1 MPHDVDLI
9 ILLAVGFGLALIFG
23 YLAVRLRLPP
33 LIGYLIAGIIISPNT
48 PGIVADIHLANQLA
62 ELGVMFLMFGVGMHF
77 SLNDL
82 LQVRRIALPGAILQI
97 AVATLLGIG
106 VSMIWGWSFGSAL
119 VFGLSLSCASTVV
132 LLKALGDRGLL
143 NSVNGKIAVGWLL
156 VEDLVMV
163 LVLVLLPATA
173 ALLGGEALAG
183 GADDN
188 IWLTLG
194 ITLLKVV
201 GFIAFMLIIGKRLV
215 PMIMQFVARLG
226 SRELFTLTVVAAA
239 VSIAFGAYKIF
250 GVSMALGA
258 FFAGMV
264 VKESDFSHRAEEETL
279 PLREIFAI
287 LFFVAVGMLFD
298 PRILVEQPVHVLAV
312 VAIIMVGKTI
322 AAMALV
328 LFFRYPINTALTV
341 GASLAQIGEFSFI
354 LATLGVSL
362 KLLSLEGQNL
372 ILAGALISITL
383 NSFVFSA
390 IEPVQ
395 RWIRERSHLAR
406 LLERSGDP
414 LAMLPDEVSQD
425 YLRDQVVIV
434 GHGEVGRRITKQLMA
449 EDIKVVI
456 AEENREI
463 VENLREKGIAA
474 VSGMATD
481 PGVLIQAHI
490 QHARLLVLSPMDI
503 LDIHKIVDIAKTLNP
518 EIQVLVCAESKEEA
532 EVIRRDQIGEV
543 YFAKEEMAKNMSNH
557 ILNQIQIAHHQ
568 APTKEQT
575 LDTKKRTVQCV
586 FSYST

>member
-1 MPHDVDLI
+1 MPHDVELI
-9 ILLAVGFGLALIFG
+9 ILLAVGFGLALLFG
-23 YLAVRLRLPP
+23 YIAARLRLPP
-33 LIGYLIAGIIISPNT
+33 LIGYLVAGILISPNT
-48 PGIVADIHLANQLA
+48 PGVVGDIHLANQLA

-82 LQVRRIALPGAILQI
+82 MQVKRIALPGAILQI
-97 AVATLLGIG
+97 TVATLLGIG
-106 VSMIWGWSFGSAL
+106 VSMMWGWSFGSAL

-143 NSVNGKIAVGWLL
+143 DSVNGKIAVGWLL

-173 ALLGGEALAG
+173 VLLGGQALAG
-183 GADDN
+183 SAADEN

-194 ITLLKVV
+194 ITLLKVT
-201 GFIAFMLIIGKRLV
+201 GFIAFMLIVGKRLV
-215 PMIMQFVARLG
+215 PWIMQVVARLG

-239 VSIAFGAYKIF
+239 VSIAFGAYKVF

-279 PLREIFAI
+279 PLREIFSI
-287 LFFVAVGMLFD
+287 LFFVSVGMLFD
-298 PRILVEQPVHVLAV
+298 PRILLEEPLHVLAV
-312 VAIIMVGKTI
+312 VGIIMIGKTI

-362 KLLSLEGQNL
+362 QLLSLEGQNL

-383 NSFVFSA
+383 NTFLFSA

-425 YLRDQVVIV
+425 YLRDQVVII
-434 GHGEVGRRITKQLMA
+434 GHGEVGRRITKNLMA
-449 EDIKVVI
+449 ENIKVVI

-463 VENLREKGIAA
+463 VENLRGKGIAA
-474 VSGMATD
+474 VSGVATE

-490 QHARLLVLSPMDI
+490 QHARLLVISPMDI
-503 LDIHKIVDIAKTLNP
+503 IDIHKIVDIATTLNP
-518 EIQVLVCAESKEEA
+518 QIQVLICAESKEEA
-532 EVIRRDQIGEV
+532 EVIRRDNIGEV

-557 ILNQIQIAHHQ
+557 ILNQIEIAHHQ
-568 APTKEQT
+568 PP
-575 LDTKKRTVQCV
+575 
-586 FSYST
+586 SH

>member
-1 MPHDVDLI
+1 MPHDVELI
-9 ILLAVGFGLALIFG
+9 ILLAVGFGLALVFG
-23 YLAVRLRLPP
+23 YIAARLRLPP
-33 LIGYLIAGIIISPNT
+33 LIGYLVAGILISPNT
-48 PGIVADIHLANQLA
+48 PGVVGDVHLANQLA

-82 LQVRRIALPGAILQI
+82 MQVRRIALPGAVLQI
-97 AVATLLGIG
+97 AVATLLGVG
-106 VSMIWGWSFGSAL
+106 VSMLWGWNFGSAL
-119 VFGLSLSCASTVV
+119 IFGLSLSCASTVV

-143 NSVNGKIAVGWLL
+143 ESINGKIAVGWLL

-163 LVLVLLPATA
+163 LALVLLPATA
-173 ALLGGEALAG
+173 VLLGGQALEG
-183 GADDN
+183 SSSDQN
-188 IWLTLG
+188 VWITLG
-194 ITLLKVV
+194 ITLLKVA

-215 PMIMQFVARLG
+215 PMIMQVVARLG

-239 VSIAFGAYKIF
+239 VSIAFGAYKVF

-279 PLREIFAI
+279 PLREIFSI
-287 LFFVAVGMLFD
+287 LFFVSVGMLFD
-298 PRILVEQPVHVLAV
+298 PRILMDQPFHVLAV
-312 VAIIMVGKTI
+312 LGIIMIGKTI

-354 LATLGVSL
+354 LAALGVSL
-362 KLLSLEGQNL
+362 NLLSLDGQNL

-383 NSFVFSA
+383 NSFIFSA
-390 IEPVQ
+390 VEPVQ
-395 RWIRERSHLAR
+395 KWIRERSSLAR

-434 GHGEVGRRITKQLMA
+434 GHGEVGRRITLSLMKQN
-449 EDIKVVI
+449 IKVVI

-463 VENLREKGIAA
+463 VENLRKKGIAA
-474 VSGMATD
+474 VSGVATE

-490 QHARLLVLSPMDI
+490 QHARLLVISPMDI
-503 LDIHKIVDIAKTLNP
+503 IDIHKIVDIAKTLNP
-518 EIQVLVCAESKEEA
+518 AIQILLCAESKEEA
-532 EVIRRDQIGEV
+532 EVIRRDNIGEV
-543 YFAKEEMAKNMSNH
+543 YYAKEEMARNMSNH
-557 ILNQIQIAHHQ
+557 ILNQIEIAHNHP
-568 APTKEQT
+568 PTH
-575 LDTKKRTVQCV
+575 
-586 FSYST
+586 YSG

>member
-1 MPHDVDLI
+1 VPHDVDLI
-9 ILLAVGFGLALIFG
+9 ILLAVGFGVALIFG
-23 YLAVRLRLPP
+23 YIAARLRLPP

-48 PGIVADIHLANQLA
+48 PGIEADIHLANQLA

-77 SLNDL
+77 SLKDL
-82 LQVRRIALPGAILQI
+82 LLVRRIALPGAILQI

-106 VSMIWGWSFGSAL
+106 VSMLWGWSFGSAL

-143 NSVNGKIAVGWLL
+143 DSVNGKIAVGWLL

-173 ALLGGEALAG
+173 VLLGGKAPA
-183 GADDN
+183 GADGN

-194 ITLLKVV
+194 ITLLKVI
-201 GFIAFMLIIGKRLV
+201 GFIAFMLIVGKRVV
-215 PMIMQFVARLG
+215 PIIMQFVARLG

-239 VSIAFGAYKIF
+239 VSIAYGSYAIF

-279 PLREIFAI
+279 PLREIFSI
-287 LFFVAVGMLFD
+287 LFFVSVGMLFD
-298 PRILVEQPVHVLAV
+298 PHILVESPLHILAV
-312 VAIIMVGKTI
+312 IAIIMVGKTL

-362 KLLSLEGQNL
+362 GLLSLEAQNL
-372 ILAGALISITL
+372 ILAGALFSITL
-383 NSFVFSA
+383 NSFIFSA

-414 LAMLPDEVSQD
+414 LAMLPDEVDQA

-434 GHGEVGRRITKQLMA
+434 GYGGVGRRITENLIN
-449 EDIKVVI
+449 ENIKVVI

-463 VENLREKGIAA
+463 VEKLRNANIAA
-474 VSGMATD
+474 VSGVATE
-481 PGVLIQAHI
+481 PSVLIQAHI
-490 QHARLLVLSPMDI
+490 MHARLLVISPMDI
-503 LDIHKIVDIAKTLNP
+503 LDIHRIVAIAKQLNP
-518 EIQVLVCAESKEEA
+518 QIQVLICAESKEEA
-532 EVIRRDQIGEV
+532 AVIRDENIGEV
-543 YFAKEEMAKNMSNH
+543 FYAKEEMAKNMSHH
-557 ILNQIQIAHHQ
+557 ILNQIELAHQ
-568 APTKEQT
+568 S
-575 LDTKKRTVQCV
+575 TVH
-586 FSYST
+586 

>member
-9 ILLAVGFGLALIFG
+9 ILLAVGFGVALIFG
-23 YLAVRLRLPP
+23 YIAARLRLPP

-48 PGIVADIHLANQLA
+48 PGIEADIHLANQLA

-77 SLNDL
+77 SLKDL
-82 LQVRRIALPGAILQI
+82 LLVRRIALPGAILQI

-106 VSMIWGWSFGSAL
+106 VSMLWGWSFGSAL

-143 NSVNGKIAVGWLL
+143 DSVNSKIAVGWLL

-173 ALLGGEALAG
+173 VLLGGKAPA
-183 GADDN
+183 GADGN

-194 ITLLKVV
+194 ITLLKVI
-201 GFIAFMLIIGKRLV
+201 GFIAFMLIVGKRVV
-215 PMIMQFVARLG
+215 PIIMQFVARLG

-239 VSIAFGAYKIF
+239 VSIAYGSYAIF

-279 PLREIFAI
+279 PLREIFSI
-287 LFFVAVGMLFD
+287 LFFVSVGMLFD
-298 PRILVEQPVHVLAV
+298 PHILVESPLHILAV
-312 VAIIMVGKTI
+312 IAIIMVGKTL

-362 KLLSLEGQNL
+362 GLLSLEAQNL
-372 ILAGALISITL
+372 ILAGALFSITL
-383 NSFVFSA
+383 NSFIFSA

-414 LAMLPDEVSQD
+414 LAMLPDEVDQA

-434 GHGEVGRRITKQLMA
+434 GYGGVGRRITENLIN
-449 EDIKVVI
+449 ENIKVVI

-463 VENLREKGIAA
+463 VEKLRNANIAA
-474 VSGMATD
+474 VSGVATE
-481 PGVLIQAHI
+481 PSVLIQAHI
-490 QHARLLVLSPMDI
+490 MHARLLVISPMDI
-503 LDIHKIVDIAKTLNP
+503 LDIHRIVAIAKQLNP
-518 EIQVLVCAESKEEA
+518 QIQVLICAESKEEA
-532 EVIRRDQIGEV
+532 AVIRDENIGEV
-543 YFAKEEMAKNMSNH
+543 FYAKEEMAKNMSHH
-557 ILNQIQIAHHQ
+557 ILNQIELAHQ
-568 APTKEQT
+568 S
-575 LDTKKRTVQCV
+575 TVH
-586 FSYST
+586 

>member
-1 MPHDVDLI
+1 MPHDVELI
-9 ILLAVGFGLALIFG
+9 ILLAVGFSLALVFG
-23 YLAVRLRLPP
+23 YIAARLRLPP
-33 LIGYLIAGIIISPNT
+33 LMGYLIAGVIISPNT

-82 LQVRRIALPGAILQI
+82 MQVRRIALPGAVLQI
-97 AVATLLGIG
+97 AVATLLGVG
-106 VSMIWGWSFGSAL
+106 VSMMWGWSFGSAL
-119 VFGLSLSCASTVV
+119 IFGLSLSCASTVV

-143 NSVNGKIAVGWLL
+143 DSVNGKIAVGWLL

-163 LVLVLLPATA
+163 LALVLLPATA
-173 ALLGGEALAG
+173 VLLGGQAIDNASDE
-183 GADDN
+183 N

-194 ITLLKVV
+194 LTLLKVS
-201 GFIAFMLIIGKRLV
+201 GFIAFMLIVGKRLV
-215 PMIMQFVARLG
+215 PFIMQIVARLG

-279 PLREIFAI
+279 PLREIFSI

-298 PRILVEQPVHVLAV
+298 PRILIEEPLHVLAV
-312 VAIIMVGKTI
+312 VGIIMVGKTI

-328 LFFRYPINTALTV
+328 LFFRYPLNTALTV

-362 KLLSLEGQNL
+362 QLLSLDGQNL

-395 RWIRERSHLAR
+395 NWIRERSYLAR
-406 LLERSGDP
+406 LLERSNDP

-434 GHGEVGRRITKQLMA
+434 GHGEVGRRITKNLMA
-449 EDIKVVI
+449 ENIRVVI

-463 VENLREKGIAA
+463 VEDLREKGIAA
-474 VSGMATD
+474 VSGVATEA
-481 PGVLIQAHI
+481 GVLIQAHI

-518 EIQVLVCAESKEEA
+518 EIQVLVCAESKAEA
-532 EVIRRDQIGEV
+532 EVIRKDNIGEV
-543 YFAKEEMAKNMSNH
+543 YFAKEEMAKNMSNY
-557 ILNQIQIAHHQ
+557 ILNQIEIAHHQ
-568 APTKEQT
+568 PPTH
-575 LDTKKRTVQCV
+575 
-586 FSYST
+586 

>member
-1 MPHDVDLI
+1 MPHDVELI
-9 ILLAVGFGLALIFG
+9 ILLAVGFSLALVFG
-23 YLAVRLRLPP
+23 YIAARLRLPP
-33 LIGYLIAGIIISPNT
+33 LMGYLIAGVIISPNT

-82 LQVRRIALPGAILQI
+82 MQVRRIALPGAVLQI
-97 AVATLLGIG
+97 AVATLLGVG
-106 VSMIWGWSFGSAL
+106 VSMMWGWSFGSAL
-119 VFGLSLSCASTVV
+119 IFGLSLSCASTVV

-143 NSVNGKIAVGWLL
+143 DSVNGKIAVGWLL

-163 LVLVLLPATA
+163 LALVLLPATA
-173 ALLGGEALAG
+173 VLLGGQVLESTNHE
-183 GADDN
+183 N

-194 ITLLKVV
+194 LTLLKVS
-201 GFIAFMLIIGKRLV
+201 GFIAFMLIVGKRLV
-215 PMIMQFVARLG
+215 PFIMQIVARLG

-279 PLREIFAI
+279 PLREIFSI

-298 PRILVEQPVHVLAV
+298 PRILIEEPLHVLAV
-312 VAIIMVGKTI
+312 VGIIMVGKTL

-328 LFFRYPINTALTV
+328 LFFRYPLNTALTV

-362 KLLSLEGQNL
+362 QLLSLDGQNL

-395 RWIRERSHLAR
+395 NWIRERSYLAR
-406 LLERSGDP
+406 LLERSSDP

-434 GHGEVGRRITKQLMA
+434 GHGEVGRRITQNLMA
-449 EDIKVVI
+449 ENIKVVI

-463 VENLREKGIAA
+463 VEDLREKGIAA
-474 VSGMATD
+474 VSGIATEA
-481 PGVLIQAHI
+481 GVLIQAHI

-518 EIQVLVCAESKEEA
+518 EIQVLVCAESKAEA
-532 EVIRRDQIGEV
+532 EVIRKDNIGEV
-543 YFAKEEMAKNMSNH
+543 YFAKEEMAKNMSNY
-557 ILNQIQIAHHQ
+557 ILNQIEIAHHQ
-568 APTKEQT
+568 PPTH
-575 LDTKKRTVQCV
+575 
-586 FSYST
+586 

>member
-9 ILLAVGFGLALIFG
+9 VLLAVGFGVALFFG
-23 YLAVRLRLPP
+23 YLAARLRLPP

-48 PGIVADIHLANQLA
+48 PGIEADIHLANQLA

-82 LQVRRIALPGAILQI
+82 LLVRRIAVPGAILQI
-97 AVATLLGIG
+97 AVATLLGVG
-106 VSMIWGWSFGSAL
+106 VSMLWGWSFGSAL

-143 NSVNGKIAVGWLL
+143 DSVNGKIAVGWLL

-173 ALLGGEALAG
+173 VLLGGKAPE
-183 GADDN
+183 GADGN

-194 ITLLKVV
+194 LTLLKVI
-201 GFIAFMLIIGKRLV
+201 GFIAFMLIVGKRVV
-215 PMIMQFVARLG
+215 PIIMQFVARLG

-239 VSIAFGAYKIF
+239 VSIAYGSYAIF

-279 PLREIFAI
+279 PLREIFSI
-287 LFFVAVGMLFD
+287 LFFVSVGMLFD
-298 PRILVEQPVHVLAV
+298 PHILVERPLHILAV
-312 VAIIMVGKTI
+312 IAIIMVGKTL

-328 LFFRYPINTALTV
+328 LFFRYPLNTALTV

-362 KLLSLEGQNL
+362 GLLSLEAQNL
-372 ILAGALISITL
+372 ILAGALFSITL
-383 NSFVFSA
+383 NSFIFSA

-414 LAMLPDEVSQD
+414 LAMLPDEVDQA

-434 GHGEVGRRITKQLMA
+434 GYGGVGRRITENLIN
-449 EDIKVVI
+449 ENIKVVI

-463 VENLREKGIAA
+463 VEKLRQSNIAA
-474 VSGMATD
+474 VSGVATE

-490 QHARLLVLSPMDI
+490 MHARLLVISPMDI
-503 LDIHKIVDIAKTLNP
+503 LDIHRIVAIAKQLNP
-518 EIQVLVCAESKEEA
+518 QIQVLICAESKEEA
-532 EVIRRDQIGEV
+532 AVIRDENIGEV
-543 YFAKEEMAKNMSNH
+543 FYAKEEMAKNMSHH
-557 ILNQIQIAHHQ
+557 ILNQIELAHQ
-568 APTKEQT
+568 
-575 LDTKKRTVQCV
+575 
-586 FSYST
+586 STIH

>member
-9 ILLAVGFGLALIFG
+9 ILLAVGFGVALFFG
-23 YLAVRLRLPP
+23 YIAARLRLPP

-48 PGIVADIHLANQLA
+48 PGVEADIHLANQLA

-82 LQVRRIALPGAILQI
+82 LLVRRIALPGAILQI

-106 VSMIWGWSFGSAL
+106 VSMLWGWSFGSAL

-143 NSVNGKIAVGWLL
+143 DSVNGKIAVGWLL

-173 ALLGGEALAG
+173 VLLGGKAPAG
-183 GADDN
+183 AEGN

-194 ITLLKVV
+194 ITLLKVI
-201 GFIAFMLIIGKRLV
+201 GFIAFMLIVGKRVV
-215 PMIMQFVARLG
+215 PIIMQFVARLG

-239 VSIAFGAYKIF
+239 VSIAYGSYAIF

-279 PLREIFAI
+279 PLREIFSI
-287 LFFVAVGMLFD
+287 LFFVSVGMLFD
-298 PRILVEQPVHVLAV
+298 PHILIERPLHILAV
-312 VAIIMVGKTI
+312 IAIIMVGKTL

-362 KLLSLEGQNL
+362 GLLTLEAQNL
-372 ILAGALISITL
+372 ILAGALFSITL
-383 NSFVFSA
+383 NSFIFSA

-414 LAMLPDEVSQD
+414 LAMLPDEVDQS

-434 GHGEVGRRITKQLMA
+434 GYGGVGRRITENLINQN
-449 EDIKVVI
+449 IKVVI

-463 VENLREKGIAA
+463 VEKLRQANIAA
-474 VSGMATD
+474 VSGVATE

-490 QHARLLVLSPMDI
+490 MHARLLVISPMDI
-503 LDIHKIVDIAKTLNP
+503 LDIHRIVDIAKQLNP
-518 EIQVLVCAESKEEA
+518 QIQVLICAESKEEA
-532 EVIRRDQIGEV
+532 AVIRDEHIGEV
-543 YFAKEEMAKNMSNH
+543 FY
-557 ILNQIQIAHHQ
+557 
-568 APTKEQT
+568 
-575 LDTKKRTVQCV
+575 
-586 FSYST
+586 

>member
-9 ILLAVGFGLALIFG
+9 ILLAVGFGVALFFG
-23 YLAVRLRLPP
+23 YIAARLRLPP

-48 PGIVADIHLANQLA
+48 PGIEADIHLANQLA

-106 VSMIWGWSFGSAL
+106 VSMLWGWSFGSAL

-143 NSVNGKIAVGWLL
+143 DSVNGKIAVGWLL

-173 ALLGGEALAG
+173 VLLGGKAPAG
-183 GADDN
+183 AEGN

-194 ITLLKVV
+194 ITLLKVI
-201 GFIAFMLIIGKRLV
+201 GFIAFMLIVGKRVV
-215 PMIMQFVARLG
+215 PIIMQFVARLG

-239 VSIAFGAYKIF
+239 VSIAYGSYAIF

-279 PLREIFAI
+279 PLREIFSI
-287 LFFVAVGMLFD
+287 LFFVSVGMLFD
-298 PRILVEQPVHVLAV
+298 PHILIERPLHILAV
-312 VAIIMVGKTI
+312 IAIIMVGKTL

-362 KLLSLEGQNL
+362 GLLTLEAQNL
-372 ILAGALISITL
+372 ILAGALFSITL

-390 IEPVQ
+390 VEPVQ

-414 LAMLPDEVSQD
+414 LAMLPDEVDQA

-434 GHGEVGRRITKQLMA
+434 GYGGVGRRITENLINQN
-449 EDIKVVI
+449 IKVVI

-463 VENLREKGIAA
+463 VEKLRQANIAA
-474 VSGMATD
+474 VSGVATE

-490 QHARLLVLSPMDI
+490 MHARLLVISPMDI
-503 LDIHKIVDIAKTLNP
+503 LDIHRIVDIAKQLNP
-518 EIQVLVCAESKEEA
+518 QIQVLICAESKEEA
-532 EVIRRDQIGEV
+532 AVIRDENIGEV
-543 YFAKEEMAKNMSNH
+543 FYAKEEMAKNMSHH
-557 ILNQIQIAHHQ
+557 ILNQIELAHQ
-568 APTKEQT
+568 
-575 LDTKKRTVQCV
+575 
-586 FSYST
+586 STHH

>member
-1 MPHDVDLI
+1 MPHDVELI
-9 ILLAVGFGLALIFG
+9 ILLAVGFSLALVFG
-23 YLAVRLRLPP
+23 YIAARLRLPP
-33 LIGYLIAGIIISPNT
+33 LMGYLIAGVIISPNT

-82 LQVRRIALPGAILQI
+82 MQVRRIALPGAVLQI
-97 AVATLLGIG
+97 AVATLLGVG
-106 VSMIWGWSFGSAL
+106 VSMMWGWSFGSAL
-119 VFGLSLSCASTVV
+119 IFGLSLSCASTVV

-143 NSVNGKIAVGWLL
+143 DSVNGKIAVGWLL

-163 LVLVLLPATA
+163 LALVLLPATA
-173 ALLGGEALAG
+173 VLLGGQAIDNASDE
-183 GADDN
+183 N

-194 ITLLKVV
+194 LTLLKVS
-201 GFIAFMLIIGKRLV
+201 GFIAFMLIVGKRLV
-215 PMIMQFVARLG
+215 PFIMQIVARLG

-279 PLREIFAI
+279 PLREIFSI

-298 PRILVEQPVHVLAV
+298 PRILIEEPLHVLAV
-312 VAIIMVGKTI
+312 VGIIMVGKTI

-328 LFFRYPINTALTV
+328 LFFRYPLNTALTV

-362 KLLSLEGQNL
+362 QLLSLEGQNL

-395 RWIRERSHLAR
+395 NWIRERSYLAR
-406 LLERSGDP
+406 LLERSNDP

-434 GHGEVGRRITKQLMA
+434 GHGEVGRHITQNLMA
-449 EDIKVVI
+449 ENIKVVI

-463 VENLREKGIAA
+463 VEDLREKGIAA
-474 VSGMATD
+474 VSGIATEA
-481 PGVLIQAHI
+481 GVLIQAHI

-518 EIQVLVCAESKEEA
+518 EIQVLVCAESKAEA
-532 EVIRRDQIGEV
+532 EVIRKDNIGEV
-543 YFAKEEMAKNMSNH
+543 YFAKEEMAKNMSNY
-557 ILNQIQIAHHQ
+557 ILNQIEIAHHQ
-568 APTKEQT
+568 PPTH
-575 LDTKKRTVQCV
+575 
-586 FSYST
+586 

>member
-9 ILLAVGFGLALIFG
+9 ILLAVGFGVALIFG
-23 YLAVRLRLPP
+23 YIAARLRLPP

-48 PGIVADIHLANQLA
+48 PGIEADIHLANQLA

-77 SLNDL
+77 SLKDL
-82 LQVRRIALPGAILQI
+82 LLVRRIALPGAILQI

-106 VSMIWGWSFGSAL
+106 VSMLWGWSFGSAL

-143 NSVNGKIAVGWLL
+143 DSVNGKIAVGWLL

-173 ALLGGEALAG
+173 VLLGGKAPA
-183 GADDN
+183 GADGN

-194 ITLLKVV
+194 ITLLKVI
-201 GFIAFMLIIGKRLV
+201 GFIAFMLIVGKRVV
-215 PMIMQFVARLG
+215 PIIMQFVARLG

-239 VSIAFGAYKIF
+239 VSIAYGSYAIF

-279 PLREIFAI
+279 PLREIFSI
-287 LFFVAVGMLFD
+287 LFFVSVGMLFD
-298 PRILVEQPVHVLAV
+298 PHILVESPLYILAV
-312 VAIIMVGKTI
+312 IAIIMVGKTL

-362 KLLSLEGQNL
+362 GLLSLEAQNL
-372 ILAGALISITL
+372 ILAGALFSITL
-383 NSFVFSA
+383 NSFIFSA

-414 LAMLPDEVSQD
+414 LAMLPDEVDQA

-434 GHGEVGRRITKQLMA
+434 GYGGVGRRITENLIN
-449 EDIKVVI
+449 ENIKVVI

-463 VENLREKGIAA
+463 VEKLRNANIAA
-474 VSGMATD
+474 VSGVATE
-481 PGVLIQAHI
+481 PSVLIQAHI
-490 QHARLLVLSPMDI
+490 MHARLLVISPMDI
-503 LDIHKIVDIAKTLNP
+503 LDIHRIVAIAKQLNP
-518 EIQVLVCAESKEEA
+518 QIQVLICAESKEEA
-532 EVIRRDQIGEV
+532 AVIRDENIGEV
-543 YFAKEEMAKNMSNH
+543 FYAKEEMAKNMSHH
-557 ILNQIQIAHHQ
+557 ILNQIELAHQ
-568 APTKEQT
+568 
-575 LDTKKRTVQCV
+575 
-586 FSYST
+586 STIH

>member
-9 ILLAVGFGLALIFG
+9 ILLAVGFGMALIFG
-23 YLAVRLRLPP
+23 YIAARLRLPP

-48 PGIVADIHLANQLA
+48 PGIVGDIHLANQLA

-106 VSMIWGWSFGSAL
+106 VSMYWGWSFGSAL
-119 VFGLSLSCASTVV
+119 IFGLSLSCASTVV

-143 NSVNGKIAVGWLL
+143 DSVNGKIAVGWLL

-163 LVLVLLPATA
+163 LALVLLPATA
-173 ALLGGEALAG
+173 VLLGGHALPG
-183 GADDN
+183 TDTSQS
-188 IWLTLG
+188 IWLTIG
-194 ITLLKVV
+194 ITLLKVT

-239 VSIAFGAYKIF
+239 VSIAYGSYAVF

-279 PLREIFAI
+279 PLREIFSI
-287 LFFVAVGMLFD
+287 LFFVSVGMLFD
-298 PRILVEQPVHVLAV
+298 PSILIEEPLRILAV
-312 VAIIMVGKTI
+312 IAIIMVGKTL
-322 AAMALV
+322 AAIALV

-354 LATLGVSL
+354 LATLG
-362 KLLSLEGQNL
+362 LSLGLLTPDAQNL
-372 ILAGALISITL
+372 ILAGALFSITL

-406 LLERSGDP
+406 LLERSADP
-414 LAMLPDEVSQD
+414 LAMLPDEVDQA
-425 YLRDQVVIV
+425 YLRDQVVII
-434 GHGEVGRRITKQLMA
+434 GYGGVGRRISENLIQQN
-449 EDIKVVI
+449 IKVVI
-456 AEENREI
+456 AEENRDI
-463 VENLREKGIAA
+463 VEKLRSQGIAA
-474 VSGMATD
+474 VSGEATE
-481 PGVLIQAHI
+481 PNVLIQAHI
-490 QHARLLVLSPMDI
+490 QHARLLVISPMDI
-503 LDIHKIVDIAKTLNP
+503 LDIHRIVDISKQLNP
-518 EIQVLVCAESKEEA
+518 EIQVLICAESKEEA
-532 EVIRRDQIGEV
+532 AVIREENLGEV
-543 YFAKEEMAKNMSNH
+543 FYAKEEMAKNMSHH
-557 ILNQIQIAHHQ
+557 ILNQIELAHQYPAH
-568 APTKEQT
+568 
-575 LDTKKRTVQCV
+575 
-586 FSYST
+586 

>member
-1 MPHDVDLI
+1 MPHDVELI
-9 ILLAVGFGLALIFG
+9 ILLAVGFSLALVFG
-23 YLAVRLRLPP
+23 YIAARLRLPP
-33 LIGYLIAGIIISPNT
+33 LMGYLIAGVIISPNT

-82 LQVRRIALPGAILQI
+82 MQVRRIALPGAVLQI
-97 AVATLLGIG
+97 AVATLLGVG
-106 VSMIWGWSFGSAL
+106 VSMMWGWSFGSAL
-119 VFGLSLSCASTVV
+119 IFGLSLSCASTVV

-143 NSVNGKIAVGWLL
+143 DSVNGKIAVGWLL

-163 LVLVLLPATA
+163 LALVLLPATA
-173 ALLGGEALAG
+173 VLLGGQAIDNASDE
-183 GADDN
+183 N

-194 ITLLKVV
+194 LTLLKVS
-201 GFIAFMLIIGKRLV
+201 GFIAFMLIVGKRLV
-215 PMIMQFVARLG
+215 PFIMQIVARLG

-279 PLREIFAI
+279 PLREIFSI

-298 PRILVEQPVHVLAV
+298 PRILIEEPLHVLAV
-312 VAIIMVGKTI
+312 VGIIMVGKTI

-328 LFFRYPINTALTV
+328 LFFRYPLNTALTV

-362 KLLSLEGQNL
+362 QLLSLEGQNL

-395 RWIRERSHLAR
+395 NWIRERSYLAR
-406 LLERSGDP
+406 LLERSNDP

-434 GHGEVGRRITKQLMA
+434 GHGEVGRRITKNLMA
-449 EDIKVVI
+449 ENIRVVI

-463 VENLREKGIAA
+463 VEDLREKGIAA
-474 VSGMATD
+474 VSGVATEA
-481 PGVLIQAHI
+481 GVLIQAHI

-518 EIQVLVCAESKEEA
+518 EIQVLVCAESKAEA
-532 EVIRRDQIGEV
+532 EVIRKDNIGEV
-543 YFAKEEMAKNMSNH
+543 YFAKEEMAKNMSNY
-557 ILNQIQIAHHQ
+557 ILNQIEIAHHQ
-568 APTKEQT
+568 PPTH
-575 LDTKKRTVQCV
+575 
-586 FSYST
+586 

>member
-9 ILLAVGFGLALIFG
+9 ILLAVGFGMALIFG
-23 YLAVRLRLPP
+23 YIAARLRLPP
-33 LIGYLIAGIIISPNT
+33 LIGYLVAGIIISPNT
-48 PGIVADIHLANQLA
+48 PGVVGDIQLANQLA

-77 SLNDL
+77 SLKDL

-97 AVATLLGIG
+97 AVATLLGVG
-106 VSMIWGWSFGSAL
+106 VSMYWGWSFGSAL
-119 VFGLSLSCASTVV
+119 IFGLSLSCASTVV

-143 NSVNGKIAVGWLL
+143 DSVNGKIAVGWLL

-163 LVLVLLPATA
+163 LALVLLPATA
-173 ALLGGEALAG
+173 VLLGGQALPG
-183 GADDN
+183 TDSSQS
-188 IWLTLG
+188 IWVTIG
-194 ITLLKVV
+194 ITLLKVT

-239 VSIAFGAYKIF
+239 VSIAYGSYAVF

-279 PLREIFAI
+279 PLREIFSI
-287 LFFVAVGMLFD
+287 LFFVSVGMLFD
-298 PRILVEQPVHVLAV
+298 PSILVEAPLKILAV
-312 VAIIMVGKTI
+312 VAIIMVGKTL

-354 LATLGVSL
+354 LATLG
-362 KLLSLEGQNL
+362 LSLGLLTPDAQNL
-372 ILAGALISITL
+372 ILAGALFSITL

-414 LAMLPDEVSQD
+414 LAMLPDEVDQA
-425 YLRDQVVIV
+425 YLHDQVVII
-434 GHGEVGRRITKQLMA
+434 GYGGVGRRISENLMQQN
-449 EDIKVVI
+449 IKVVI

-463 VENLREKGIAA
+463 VEKLRTQGIAA
-474 VSGMATD
+474 VSGEATE
-481 PGVLIQAHI
+481 PNVLIQAHI
-490 QHARLLVLSPMDI
+490 QHARLLVISPMDI
-503 LDIHKIVDIAKTLNP
+503 LDIHRIVDISKQLNP
-518 EIQVLVCAESKEEA
+518 EIQVLICAESKEEA
-532 EVIRRDQIGEV
+532 VIIREENIGEV
-543 YFAKEEMAKNMSNH
+543 FYAKEEMAKNMSHH
-557 ILNQIQIAHHQ
+557 ILNQIELAHQSEAH
-568 APTKEQT
+568 
-575 LDTKKRTVQCV
+575 
-586 FSYST
+586 

>member
-9 ILLAVGFGLALIFG
+9 ILLAVGFGLALAFG
-23 YLAVRLRLPP
+23 YIAARLRLPP
-33 LIGYLIAGIIISPNT
+33 LIGYLIAGILISPNT
-48 PGIVADIHLANQLA
+48 PGVVGDIQLANQLA

-82 LQVRRIALPGAILQI
+82 MQVRRIALPGAILQI
-97 AVATLLGIG
+97 AVATLLGVG
-106 VSMIWGWSFGSAL
+106 VSMLWGWSFGSAL

-143 NSVNGKIAVGWLL
+143 ESINGKIAVGWLL

-163 LVLVLLPATA
+163 LALVLLPATA
-173 ALLGGEALAG
+173 VLLGGQALEG
-183 GADDN
+183 SSDGN

-194 ITLLKVV
+194 ITLLKVA
-201 GFIAFMLIIGKRLV
+201 GFIAFMLIVGKRLI
-215 PMIMQFVARLG
+215 PMIMQVVARLG

-239 VSIAFGAYKIF
+239 VSIAFGAYKVF

-279 PLREIFAI
+279 PLREIFSI
-287 LFFVAVGMLFD
+287 LFFVSVGMLFD
-298 PRILVEQPVHVLAV
+298 PRIIIEQPLHVLAV
-312 VAIIMVGKTI
+312 VAIIMIGKTI

-354 LATLGVSL
+354 LAALGVSL
-362 KLLSLEGQNL
+362 NLLSLEGQNL
-372 ILAGALISITL
+372 ILVGALISITL
-383 NSFVFSA
+383 NSFIFAA

-395 RWIRERSHLAR
+395 KWIRERSNLAR

-434 GHGEVGRRITKQLMA
+434 GHGEVGRRITTSLM
-449 EDIKVVI
+449 EQNIKVVI

-463 VENLREKGIAA
+463 VEKLRAKGIAA
-474 VSGMATD
+474 VSGVATE

-490 QHARLLVLSPMDI
+490 QHARLLVISPMDI

-532 EVIRRDQIGEV
+532 EVIRRDNVGAV
-543 YFAKEEMAKNMSNH
+543 YYAKEEMAKNMSRH
-557 ILNQIQIAHHQ
+557 ILHQIQIAHQNPSHH
-568 APTKEQT
+568 
-575 LDTKKRTVQCV
+575 
-586 FSYST
+586 

>member
-9 ILLAVGFGLALIFG
+9 ILLAVGFGLALVFG
-23 YLAVRLRLPP
+23 YIAARLRLPP
-33 LIGYLIAGIIISPNT
+33 LVGYLVAGIVISPKT
-48 PGIVADIHLANQLA
+48 PGIVADLTLANQLA

-77 SLNDL
+77 SLKDL
-82 LQVRRIALPGAILQI
+82 MQVRRIAIPGAILQI
-97 AVATLLGIG
+97 TVATLLGLVI
-106 VSMIWGWSFGSAL
+106 SMTWGWSFGSAL

-143 NSVNGKIAVGWLL
+143 DSVNGKIAVGWLL

-163 LVLVLLPATA
+163 LALVLLPAMA
-173 ALLGGEALAG
+173 VLLGGNALE
-183 GADDN
+183 GADPDQN
-188 IWLTLG
+188 IWMTLG
-194 ITLLKVV
+194 LTLLKVT

-215 PMIMQFVARLG
+215 PKIMQLVVRLG

-239 VSIAFGAYKIF
+239 ISIAYGSYAIF

-279 PLREIFAI
+279 PLREVFSI
-287 LFFVAVGMLFD
+287 LFFVSVGMLFD
-298 PRILVEQPVHVLAV
+298 PKIIIEQPLHILAV
-312 VAIIMVGKTI
+312 IGIIMVGKTL

-328 LFFRYPINTALTV
+328 LFFRYPLNTALTV

-354 LATLGVSL
+354 LATLGLSIG
-362 KLLSLEGQNL
+362 LLTLEAQNL
-372 ILAGALISITL
+372 ILAGALFSISL
-383 NSFVFSA
+383 NSLLFSA
-390 IEPVQ
+390 VEPVQ
-395 RWIRERSHLAR
+395 KWIRERSHLAR

-434 GHGEVGRRITKQLMA
+434 GHGEVGRRITKTLMQ
-449 EDIKVVI
+449 DGIKVVI

-474 VSGMATD
+474 VSGSATE

-490 QHARLLVLSPMDI
+490 QHARLLVISPMDI
-503 LDIHKIVDIAKTLNP
+503 LDIHKIVDTAKILNP
-518 EIQVLVCAESKEEA
+518 QIQVLICAENKAEA
-532 EVIRRDQIGEV
+532 DLIRADHLGEV
-543 YFAKEEMAKNMSNH
+543 YFAKEEMAKNMSNY
-557 ILNQIQIAHHQ
+557 ILNQIEIAHHQ
-568 APTKEQT
+568 SP
-575 LDTKKRTVQCV
+575 
-586 FSYST
+586 SH

>member
-1 MPHDVDLI
+1 VPHDVDLI
-9 ILLAVGFGLALIFG
+9 ILLAVGFGLALAFG
-23 YLAVRLRLPP
+23 YIAARLRLPP
-33 LIGYLIAGIIISPNT
+33 LIGYLIAGILISPNT
-48 PGIVADIHLANQLA
+48 PGVVGDIQLANQLA

-82 LQVRRIALPGAILQI
+82 MQVRRIALPGAILQI
-97 AVATLLGIG
+97 AVATLLGVG
-106 VSMIWGWSFGSAL
+106 VSMLWGWSFGSAL

-143 NSVNGKIAVGWLL
+143 ESINGKIAVGWLL

-163 LVLVLLPATA
+163 LALVLLPATA
-173 ALLGGEALAG
+173 VLLGGQALEG
-183 GADDN
+183 SSDGN

-194 ITLLKVV
+194 ITLLKVA
-201 GFIAFMLIIGKRLV
+201 GFIAFMLIVGKRLI
-215 PMIMQFVARLG
+215 PMIMQVVARLG

-239 VSIAFGAYKIF
+239 VSIAFGAYKVF

-279 PLREIFAI
+279 PLREIFSI
-287 LFFVAVGMLFD
+287 LFFVSVGMLFD
-298 PRILVEQPVHVLAV
+298 PRIMIEQPLHVLAV
-312 VAIIMVGKTI
+312 VAIIMIGKTI

-354 LATLGVSL
+354 LAALGVSL
-362 KLLSLEGQNL
+362 NLLSLEGQNL

-383 NSFVFSA
+383 NSFIFAA

-395 RWIRERSHLAR
+395 KWIRERSNLAR

-434 GHGEVGRRITKQLMA
+434 GHGEVGRRITTSLM
-449 EDIKVVI
+449 EQNIKVVI

-463 VENLREKGIAA
+463 VEKLRAKGIAA
-474 VSGMATD
+474 VSGVATE

-490 QHARLLVLSPMDI
+490 QHARLLVISPMDI

-532 EVIRRDQIGEV
+532 EVIRRDNVGAV
-543 YFAKEEMAKNMSNH
+543 YYAKEEMAKNMSRH
-557 ILNQIQIAHHQ
+557 ILHQIQMAHQHGS
-568 APTKEQT
+568 AH
-575 LDTKKRTVQCV
+575 
-586 FSYST
+586 

>member
-9 ILLAVGFGLALIFG
+9 VLLAVGFGVALIFG
-23 YLAVRLRLPP
+23 YLAARLRLPP

-48 PGIVADIHLANQLA
+48 PGIEADIHLANQLA

-82 LQVRRIALPGAILQI
+82 LLVRRIAVPGAILQI
-97 AVATLLGIG
+97 AVATLLGVG
-106 VSMIWGWSFGSAL
+106 VSMLWGWSFGSAL

-143 NSVNGKIAVGWLL
+143 DSVNGKIAVGWLL

-173 ALLGGEALAG
+173 VLLGGKAPE
-183 GADDN
+183 GADGN

-194 ITLLKVV
+194 LTLLKVV
-201 GFIAFMLIIGKRLV
+201 GFIAFMLIVGKRVV
-215 PMIMQFVARLG
+215 PIIMQFVARLG

-239 VSIAFGAYKIF
+239 VSIAYGSYAIF

-279 PLREIFAI
+279 PLREIFSI
-287 LFFVAVGMLFD
+287 LFFVSVGMLFD
-298 PRILVEQPVHVLAV
+298 PHILVERPLHILAV
-312 VAIIMVGKTI
+312 IAIIMIGKTL

-328 LFFRYPINTALTV
+328 LFFRYPLNTALTV

-362 KLLSLEGQNL
+362 GLLTLEAQNL
-372 ILAGALISITL
+372 ILAGALFSITL
-383 NSFVFSA
+383 NSFIFSA

-414 LAMLPDEVSQD
+414 LAMLPDEVDQA

-434 GHGEVGRRITKQLMA
+434 GYGGVGRRITENLIN
-449 EDIKVVI
+449 ENIKVVI

-463 VENLREKGIAA
+463 VEKLRNSNIAA
-474 VSGMATD
+474 VSGVATE
-481 PGVLIQAHI
+481 PSVLIQAHI
-490 QHARLLVLSPMDI
+490 MHARLLVISPMDI
-503 LDIHKIVDIAKTLNP
+503 LDIHRIVAIAKQLNP
-518 EIQVLVCAESKEEA
+518 QIQVLICAESKEEA
-532 EVIRRDQIGEV
+532 AIIRDENIGEV
-543 YFAKEEMAKNMSNH
+543 FYAKEEMAKNMSHH
-557 ILNQIQIAHHQ
+557 IVNQIELAHQ
-568 APTKEQT
+568 
-575 LDTKKRTVQCV
+575 
-586 FSYST
+586 STIH

>member
-9 ILLAVGFGLALIFG
+9 VLLAVGFGVALFFG
-23 YLAVRLRLPP
+23 YLAARLRLPP

-48 PGIVADIHLANQLA
+48 PGIEADMHLANQLA

-82 LQVRRIALPGAILQI
+82 LLVRRIAVPGAILQI
-97 AVATLLGIG
+97 AVATLLGVG
-106 VSMIWGWSFGSAL
+106 VSLLWGWSFGSAL

-143 NSVNGKIAVGWLL
+143 DSVNGKIAVGWLL

-173 ALLGGEALAG
+173 VLLGGKAPE
-183 GADDN
+183 GADGN

-194 ITLLKVV
+194 LTLLKVI
-201 GFIAFMLIIGKRLV
+201 GFIAFMLIVGKRVV
-215 PMIMQFVARLG
+215 PIIMQFVARLG

-239 VSIAFGAYKIF
+239 VSIAYGSYAIF

-279 PLREIFAI
+279 PLREIFSI
-287 LFFVAVGMLFD
+287 LFFVSVGMLFD
-298 PRILVEQPVHVLAV
+298 PHILVERPLHILAV
-312 VAIIMVGKTI
+312 IAIIMVGKTL

-328 LFFRYPINTALTV
+328 LFFRYPLNTALTV

-362 KLLSLEGQNL
+362 GLLTLEAQNL
-372 ILAGALISITL
+372 ILAGALFSITL
-383 NSFVFSA
+383 NSFIFSA

-414 LAMLPDEVSQD
+414 LAMLPDEVDQA
-425 YLRDQVVIV
+425 YLRDQVVII
-434 GHGEVGRRITKQLMA
+434 GYGGVGRRITENLIN
-449 EDIKVVI
+449 ENIKVVI

-463 VENLREKGIAA
+463 VEKLRQSNIAA
-474 VSGMATD
+474 VSGVATE

-490 QHARLLVLSPMDI
+490 MHARLLVISPMDI
-503 LDIHKIVDIAKTLNP
+503 LDIHRIVAIAKQLNP
-518 EIQVLVCAESKEEA
+518 QIQVLICAESKEEA
-532 EVIRRDQIGEV
+532 AVIRDENIGEV
-543 YFAKEEMAKNMSNH
+543 FYAKEEMAKNMSHH
-557 ILNQIQIAHHQ
+557 ILNQIELAHQ
-568 APTKEQT
+568 
-575 LDTKKRTVQCV
+575 
-586 FSYST
+586 STIH

>member
-1 MPHDVDLI
+1 MPHDVELI
-9 ILLAVGFGLALIFG
+9 ILLAVGFGLALLFG
-23 YLAVRLRLPP
+23 YIAARLRLPP
-33 LIGYLIAGIIISPNT
+33 LIGYLVAGILISPNT
-48 PGIVADIHLANQLA
+48 PGVVGDIHLANQLA

-82 LQVRRIALPGAILQI
+82 MQVKRIALPGAILQI
-97 AVATLLGIG
+97 TVATLLGIG
-106 VSMIWGWSFGSAL
+106 VSMMWGWSFGSAL

-143 NSVNGKIAVGWLL
+143 DSVNGKIAVGWLL

-173 ALLGGEALAG
+173 VLLGGQALAG
-183 GADDN
+183 SAADEN

-194 ITLLKVV
+194 ITLLKVT

-215 PMIMQFVARLG
+215 PWIMQVVARLG

-239 VSIAFGAYKIF
+239 VSIAFGAYKVF

-279 PLREIFAI
+279 PLREIFSI
-287 LFFVAVGMLFD
+287 LFFVSVGMLFD
-298 PRILVEQPVHVLAV
+298 PRILLEEPLHVLAV
-312 VAIIMVGKTI
+312 VGIIMIGKTI

-362 KLLSLEGQNL
+362 QLLSLEGQNL

-383 NSFVFSA
+383 NTFLFSA

-425 YLRDQVVIV
+425 YLRDQVVII
-434 GHGEVGRRITKQLMA
+434 GHGEVGRRITKNLMA
-449 EDIKVVI
+449 ENIKVVI

-474 VSGMATD
+474 VSGVATE

-490 QHARLLVLSPMDI
+490 QHARLLVISPMDI
-503 LDIHKIVDIAKTLNP
+503 IDIHKIVDIATTLNP
-518 EIQVLVCAESKEEA
+518 QIQVLICAESKEEA
-532 EVIRRDQIGEV
+532 EVIRRDNIGEV

-557 ILNQIQIAHHQ
+557 ILNQIEIAHHQ
-568 APTKEQT
+568 PP
-575 LDTKKRTVQCV
+575 
-586 FSYST
+586 SH

>member
-1 MPHDVDLI
+1 MPHDIDLI
-9 ILLAVGFGLALIFG
+9 ILLAVGFGLALVFG
-23 YLAVRLRLPP
+23 YIAARIRLPP
-33 LIGYLIAGIIISPNT
+33 LIGYLIAGIILSPNT
-48 PGIVADIHLANQLA
+48 PGIVADMHLANQLA
-62 ELGVMFLMFGVGMHF
+62 ELGVMFLMFGVGMHC
-77 SLNDL
+77 SLSDL
-82 LQVRRIALPGAILQI
+82 MQVRRIALPGAILQI

-106 VSMIWGWSFGSAL
+106 ISMMWGWSFGSAL

-173 ALLGGEALAG
+173 VLLGGTPIAG
-183 GADDN
+183 SDPTAN
-188 IWLTLG
+188 IWITLA
-194 ITLLKVV
+194 ITLLKVA

-215 PMIMQFVARLG
+215 PFIMQIVARLG

-239 VSIAFGAYKIF
+239 VSIAFGAYKVF

-279 PLREIFAI
+279 PLREIFSI
-287 LFFVAVGMLFD
+287 LFFVSVGMLFD
-298 PRILVEQPVHVLAV
+298 PRILIEQPLHVLAV
-312 VAIIMVGKTI
+312 VGIIMIGKTI

-328 LFFRYPINTALTV
+328 LFFRYPINTALSV

-362 KLLSLEGQNL
+362 HLLSLEGQNL

-390 IEPVQ
+390 IEPIQ
-395 RWIRERSHLAR
+395 NWIRERSHLAR

-414 LAMLPDEVSQD
+414 LSMLPDEVSQE

-434 GHGEVGRRITKQLMA
+434 GHGEVGRRITRTLMQ
-449 EDIKVVI
+449 DGIKVVI

-474 VSGMATD
+474 VSGHATEA
-481 PGVLIQAHI
+481 GVLIQAHI

-518 EIQVLVCAESKEEA
+518 QIQVLVCAESKEEA
-532 EVIRRDQIGEV
+532 EVIRREAIGEV
-543 YFAKEEMAKNMSNH
+543 YFAKEEMAKNMTNH

-568 APTKEQT
+568 DPTH
-575 LDTKKRTVQCV
+575 
-586 FSYST
+586 

>member
-9 ILLAVGFGLALIFG
+9 ILLAVGFGVALFFG
-23 YLAVRLRLPP
+23 YIAARLRLPP

-48 PGIVADIHLANQLA
+48 PGIEADMHLANQLA

-82 LQVRRIALPGAILQI
+82 LLVRRIALPGAILQI
-97 AVATLLGIG
+97 AVATLLGVG
-106 VSMIWGWSFGSAL
+106 VSMLWGWSFGSAL

-143 NSVNGKIAVGWLL
+143 DSVNGKIAVGWLL

-173 ALLGGEALAG
+173 VLLGGKAPAG
-183 GADDN
+183 ANDN

-194 ITLLKVV
+194 LTLLKVV
-201 GFIAFMLIIGKRLV
+201 GFIAFMLIVGKRVV
-215 PMIMQFVARLG
+215 PIIMQFVARLG

-239 VSIAFGAYKIF
+239 VSIAYGSYAIF

-279 PLREIFAI
+279 PLREIFSI
-287 LFFVAVGMLFD
+287 LFFVSVGMLFD
-298 PRILVEQPVHVLAV
+298 PHILVERPLHILAV
-312 VAIIMVGKTI
+312 IAIIMVGKTL

-328 LFFRYPINTALTV
+328 LFFRYPLNTALTV

-362 KLLSLEGQNL
+362 GLLTLEAQNL
-372 ILAGALISITL
+372 ILAGALFSITL
-383 NSFVFSA
+383 NSFIFSA

-414 LAMLPDEVSQD
+414 LAMLPDEVDQA

-434 GHGEVGRRITKQLMA
+434 GYGGVGRRITENLIN
-449 EDIKVVI
+449 ENIKVVI

-463 VENLREKGIAA
+463 VEKLRQANIAA
-474 VSGMATD
+474 VSGVATE
-481 PGVLIQAHI
+481 PSVLIQAHI
-490 QHARLLVLSPMDI
+490 MHARLLVISPMDI
-503 LDIHKIVDIAKTLNP
+503 LDIHRIVSIAKQLNP
-518 EIQVLVCAESKEEA
+518 QIQVLICAESKEEA
-532 EVIRRDQIGEV
+532 AIIRDENIGEV
-543 YFAKEEMAKNMSNH
+543 FYAKEEMAKNMSHH
-557 ILNQIQIAHHQ
+557 ILNQIELAHQ
-568 APTKEQT
+568 
-575 LDTKKRTVQCV
+575 
-586 FSYST
+586 STIH

>member
-173 ALLGGEALAG
+173 VLLGGEALTG
-183 GADDN
+183 SADDN

-518 EIQVLVCAESKEEA
+518 QIQVLVCAESKEEA
-532 EVIRRDQIGEV
+532 EVIRRDNIGEV
-543 YFAKEEMAKNMSNH
+543 YFAKEEMAKNMTNH

-568 APTKEQT
+568 EPTH
-575 LDTKKRTVQCV
+575 
-586 FSYST
+586 

>member
-1 MPHDVDLI
+1 MPHDVELI
-9 ILLAVGFGLALIFG
+9 ILLAVGFSLALVFG
-23 YLAVRLRLPP
+23 YIAARLRLPP
-33 LIGYLIAGIIISPNT
+33 LMGYLIAGVIISPNT

-82 LQVRRIALPGAILQI
+82 MQVRRIALPGAVLQI
-97 AVATLLGIG
+97 AVATLLGVG
-106 VSMIWGWSFGSAL
+106 VSMMWGWSFGSAL
-119 VFGLSLSCASTVV
+119 IFGLSLSCASTVV

-143 NSVNGKIAVGWLL
+143 DSVNGKIAVGWLL

-163 LVLVLLPATA
+163 LALVLLPATA
-173 ALLGGEALAG
+173 VLLGGQALESTNNE
-183 GADDN
+183 N

-194 ITLLKVV
+194 LTLLKVS
-201 GFIAFMLIIGKRLV
+201 GFIAFMLIVGKRLV
-215 PMIMQFVARLG
+215 PFIMQIVARLG

-279 PLREIFAI
+279 PLREIFSI

-298 PRILVEQPVHVLAV
+298 PRILIEEPLHVLAV
-312 VAIIMVGKTI
+312 VGIIMVGKTI

-328 LFFRYPINTALTV
+328 LFFRYPLNTALTV

-362 KLLSLEGQNL
+362 QLLSLDGQNL

-395 RWIRERSHLAR
+395 NWIRERSYLAR
-406 LLERSGDP
+406 LLERSSDP

-434 GHGEVGRRITKQLMA
+434 GHGEVGRRITQNLMA
-449 EDIKVVI
+449 ENIKVVI

-463 VENLREKGIAA
+463 VEDLREKGIAA
-474 VSGMATD
+474 VSGIATEA
-481 PGVLIQAHI
+481 GVLIQAHI

-518 EIQVLVCAESKEEA
+518 EILVLVCAESKAEA
-532 EVIRRDQIGEV
+532 EAIRKDNIGEV
-543 YFAKEEMAKNMSNH
+543 YFAKEEMAKNMSNY
-557 ILNQIQIAHHQ
+557 ILNQIEIAHHQ
-568 APTKEQT
+568 PPTH
-575 LDTKKRTVQCV
+575 
-586 FSYST
+586 

>member
-23 YLAVRLRLPP
+23 YIAARIRLPP
-33 LIGYLIAGIIISPNT
+33 LIGYLVAGIVISPNT
-48 PGIVADIHLANQLA
+48 PGIVGDIHLANQLA

-77 SLNDL
+77 SLTDL
-82 LQVRRIALPGAILQI
+82 MQVRRIALPGAVLQI

-106 VSMIWGWSFGSAL
+106 VSMIWGWNFGSAL

-132 LLKALGDRGLL
+132 LLKALGDRGLI

-173 ALLGGEALAG
+173 VLLGGTAISGSDPNA
-183 GADDN
+183 N
-188 IWLTLG
+188 IWMTLAV
-194 ITLLKVV
+194 TLLKVA
-201 GFIAFMLIIGKRLV
+201 GFIAFMLIVGKRLV
-215 PMIMQFVARLG
+215 PWIMQIVARLG

-239 VSIAFGAYKIF
+239 VSIAFGAYKVF

-279 PLREIFAI
+279 PLREIFSI
-287 LFFVAVGMLFD
+287 LFFVSVGMLFD
-298 PRILVEQPVHVLAV
+298 PMILVQQPWHVLAV

-362 KLLSLEGQNL
+362 HLLSLEGQNL

-395 RWIRERSHLAR
+395 NWIRERSHLAR

-414 LAMLPDEVSQD
+414 LSMLPDEVSQE

-434 GHGEVGRRITKQLMA
+434 GHGEVGRRITKALMKQ
-449 EDIKVVI
+449 DIKVVI

-463 VENLREKGIAA
+463 VESLRDKGIAA
-474 VSGMATD
+474 VSGRATEA
-481 PGVLIQAHI
+481 GVLIQAHI

-518 EIQVLVCAESKEEA
+518 QIQVLVCAESKEEA
-532 EVIRRDQIGEV
+532 EVIRRENIGQV
-543 YFAKEEMAKNMSNH
+543 YFAKEEMAINMTNH

-568 APTKEQT
+568 APTH
-575 LDTKKRTVQCV
+575 
-586 FSYST
+586 

>member
-1 MPHDVDLI
+1 MPHNVDLI
-9 ILLAVGFGLALIFG
+9 ILLAFGFGLALVFG
-23 YLAVRLRLPP
+23 YLAARLRLPP

-48 PGIVADIHLANQLA
+48 PGIVADIQLANQLA

-106 VSMIWGWSFGSAL
+106 VSMLWGWSFGSAL

-173 ALLGGEALAG
+173 VLLGGESMTTHDG
-183 GADDN
+183 NDN

-194 ITLLKVV
+194 LTLLKVAC
-201 GFIAFMLIIGKRLV
+201 FIAFMLIVGKRLV
-215 PMIMQFVARLG
+215 PLIMQFVARLG

-239 VSIAFGAYKIF
+239 VSIAFGAYKVF

-279 PLREIFAI
+279 PLREIFSI
-287 LFFVAVGMLFD
+287 LFFVSVGMLFD
-298 PRILVEQPVHVLAV
+298 PRILWEQPEHVLAV
-312 VAIIMVGKTI
+312 VAIIMIGKTI

-354 LATLGVSL
+354 LATLGLSL

-383 NSFVFSA
+383 NSFIFAA
-390 IEPVQ
+390 IEPLQ
-395 RWIRERSHLAR
+395 NWIRERSSLAR

-434 GHGEVGRRITKQLMA
+434 GHGEVGRRITKTLMA

-474 VSGMATD
+474 VSGVATE

-503 LDIHKIVDIAKTLNP
+503 IDIHKIVDIAKTLNP
-518 EIQVLVCAESKEEA
+518 QIQVLICAESKQEA
-532 EVIRRDQIGEV
+532 EVIRKENIGDV

-557 ILNQIQIAHHQ
+557 ILNQIEIAHHQ
-568 APTKEQT
+568 AP
-575 LDTKKRTVQCV
+575 
-586 FSYST
+586 SH

>member
-1 MPHDVDLI
+1 MPHDVELI
-9 ILLAVGFGLALIFG
+9 ILLAVGFGLALVFG
-23 YLAVRLRLPP
+23 YGAARLRLPP

-48 PGIVADIHLANQLA
+48 PGIEADIHLANQLA

-82 LQVRRIALPGAILQI
+82 MQVRRIALPGAILQI
-97 AVATLLGIG
+97 AVATLLGMG
-106 VSMIWGWSFGSAL
+106 VSMMWGWSFGSAL

-163 LVLVLLPATA
+163 LALVLLPATA
-173 ALLGGEALAG
+173 VLLGGQALEGAG
-183 GADDN
+183 SDDN
-188 IWLTLG
+188 LWLTLG
-194 ITLLKVV
+194 ATLLKVA

-215 PMIMQFVARLG
+215 PMIMQIVARLG

-287 LFFVAVGMLFD
+287 LFFVSVGMLFD
-298 PRILVEQPVHVLAV
+298 PRILIEQPLHVLAV
-312 VAIIMVGKTI
+312 VAIIMIGKTI

-354 LATLGVSL
+354 LAALGVSL
-362 KLLSLEGQNL
+362 NLLSIDGQNL

-390 IEPVQ
+390 VEPIQ
-395 RWIRERSHLAR
+395 KWIRERSNLAR

-434 GHGEVGRRITKQLMA
+434 GHGEVGRRITRSLM
-449 EDIKVVI
+449 EESIKVVI

-474 VSGMATD
+474 VCGMATE
-481 PGVLIQAHI
+481 PSVLIQAHI

-518 EIQVLVCAESKEEA
+518 QIQVLVCAESKEEA
-532 EVIRRDQIGEV
+532 EVIRRENIGEV

-557 ILNQIQIAHHQ
+557 ILNQIQIAHHE
-568 APTKEQT
+568 APTH
-575 LDTKKRTVQCV
+575 
-586 FSYST
+586 

>member
-1 MPHDVDLI
+1 MPHDVELI
-9 ILLAVGFGLALIFG
+9 ILLAVGFGVALFFG
-23 YLAVRLRLPP
+23 YIAARLRLPP
-33 LIGYLIAGIIISPNT
+33 LIGYLVAGIIISPNT
-48 PGIVADIHLANQLA
+48 PGVVGDIHLANQLA

-82 LQVRRIALPGAILQI
+82 MQVRRIALPGAVLQI
-97 AVATLLGIG
+97 AVATLLGVGI
-106 VSMIWGWSFGSAL
+106 SMLWGWNFGSAL
-119 VFGLSLSCASTVV
+119 IFGLSLSCASTVV

-143 NSVNGKIAVGWLL
+143 ESVNGKIAVGWLL

-163 LVLVLLPATA
+163 LALVLLPATA
-173 ALLGGEALAG
+173 VLLGGQAIEGAN
-183 GADDN
+183 ADDS
-188 IWLTLG
+188 IWFTLG
-194 ITLLKVV
+194 ITLLKVA
-201 GFIAFMLIIGKRLV
+201 GFIAFMLIVGKRLV
-215 PMIMQFVARLG
+215 PKIMQIVARLG

-287 LFFVAVGMLFD
+287 LFFVSVGMLFD
-298 PRILVEQPVHVLAV
+298 PRILLEQPLHVLAV
-312 VAIIMVGKTI
+312 VGIIMIGKTI

-328 LFFRYPINTALTV
+328 LFFRYPLNTALTV

-354 LATLGVSL
+354 LAALGVSL
-362 KLLSLEGQNL
+362 KLLSIEGQNL

-390 IEPVQ
+390 VEPLQ
-395 RWIRERSHLAR
+395 RWIRERSSLAR

-434 GHGEVGRRITKQLMA
+434 GHGEVGRRITRTLM
-449 EDIKVVI
+449 EQNIKVVI

-474 VSGMATD
+474 VSGMATE
-481 PGVLIQAHI
+481 PSVLIQAHI

-518 EIQVLVCAESKEEA
+518 QIQVLVCAESKQEA
-532 EVIRRDQIGEV
+532 EVIRNDNIGEV

-557 ILNQIQIAHHQ
+557 ILNQIQIAHHE
-568 APTKEQT
+568 APTH
-575 LDTKKRTVQCV
+575 
-586 FSYST
+586 

>member
-9 ILLAVGFGLALIFG
+9 ILLAVGFGMALIFG
-23 YLAVRLRLPP
+23 YIAARLRLPP
-33 LIGYLIAGIIISPNT
+33 LIGYLVAGIIISPNT
-48 PGIVADIHLANQLA
+48 PGVVGDMQLANQLA

-77 SLNDL
+77 SLKDL
-82 LQVRRIALPGAILQI
+82 LQVRRIAVPGAILQI
-97 AVATLLGIG
+97 AVATLLGIA
-106 VSMIWGWSFGSAL
+106 VSMFWGWSFGSAL
-119 VFGLSLSCASTVV
+119 IFGLSLSCASTVV

-143 NSVNGKIAVGWLL
+143 DSVNGKIAVGWLL

-163 LVLVLLPATA
+163 LALVLLPATA
-173 ALLGGEALAG
+173 VLLGGQALPG
-183 GADDN
+183 TDTSQS
-188 IWLTLG
+188 IWITIG
-194 ITLLKVV
+194 ITLLKVT

-239 VSIAFGAYKIF
+239 VSIAYGSYAVF

-287 LFFVAVGMLFD
+287 LFFVSVGMLFD
-298 PRILVEQPVHVLAV
+298 PSILVEEPLRILAV
-312 VAIIMVGKTI
+312 VAIIMVGKTL

-354 LATLGVSL
+354 LATLG
-362 KLLSLEGQNL
+362 LSLGLLTPDAQNL
-372 ILAGALISITL
+372 ILAGALFSITL

-414 LAMLPDEVSQD
+414 LAMLPDEVDQA
-425 YLRDQVVIV
+425 YLRDQVVII
-434 GHGEVGRRITKQLMA
+434 GYGGVGRRISENLM
-449 EDIKVVI
+449 EQNIKVVI

-463 VENLREKGIAA
+463 VEKLRSQGIAA
-474 VSGMATD
+474 VSGEATE
-481 PGVLIQAHI
+481 PNVLIQAHI
-490 QHARLLVLSPMDI
+490 QHARLLVISPMDI
-503 LDIHKIVDIAKTLNP
+503 LDIHRIVDISKQLNP
-518 EIQVLVCAESKEEA
+518 EIQVLICAESKEETV
-532 EVIRRDQIGEV
+532 VIREENIGEV
-543 YFAKEEMAKNMSNH
+543 FYAKEEMAKNMSHH
-557 ILNQIQIAHHQ
+557 ILSQIELAHQSEAH
-568 APTKEQT
+568 
-575 LDTKKRTVQCV
+575 
-586 FSYST
+586 

>member
-1 MPHDVDLI
+1 MPHDVELI
-9 ILLAVGFGLALIFG
+9 ILLAVGFSLALVFG
-23 YLAVRLRLPP
+23 YIAARLRLPP
-33 LIGYLIAGIIISPNT
+33 LMGYLIAGVIISPNT

-82 LQVRRIALPGAILQI
+82 MQVRRIALPGAVLQI
-97 AVATLLGIG
+97 AVATLLGVG
-106 VSMIWGWSFGSAL
+106 VSMMWGWSFGSAL
-119 VFGLSLSCASTVV
+119 IFGLSLSCASTVV

-143 NSVNGKIAVGWLL
+143 DSVNGKIAVGWLL

-163 LVLVLLPATA
+163 LALVLLPATA
-173 ALLGGEALAG
+173 VLLGGQALESTNNE
-183 GADDN
+183 N

-194 ITLLKVV
+194 LTLLKVS
-201 GFIAFMLIIGKRLV
+201 GFIAFMLIVGKRLV
-215 PMIMQFVARLG
+215 PFIIQIVARLG

-279 PLREIFAI
+279 PLREIFSI

-298 PRILVEQPVHVLAV
+298 PRILIEEPLHVLAV
-312 VAIIMVGKTI
+312 VGIIMVGKTI

-328 LFFRYPINTALTV
+328 LFFRYPLNTALTV

-362 KLLSLEGQNL
+362 QLLSLDGQNL

-395 RWIRERSHLAR
+395 NWIRERSYLAR
-406 LLERSGDP
+406 LLERSNDP

-434 GHGEVGRRITKQLMA
+434 GHGEVGRRITQNLMA
-449 EDIKVVI
+449 ENIKVVI

-463 VENLREKGIAA
+463 VEDLREKGIAA
-474 VSGMATD
+474 VSGIATEA
-481 PGVLIQAHI
+481 GVLIQAHI

-518 EIQVLVCAESKEEA
+518 EIQVLVCAESKAEA
-532 EVIRRDQIGEV
+532 EVIRKDNIGEV
-543 YFAKEEMAKNMSNH
+543 YFAKEEMAKNMSNY
-557 ILNQIQIAHHQ
+557 ILNQIEIAHHQ
-568 APTKEQT
+568 PPTH
-575 LDTKKRTVQCV
+575 
-586 FSYST
+586 

>member
-1 MPHDVDLI
+1 MPHDVNLI
-9 ILLAVGFGLALIFG
+9 ILLAVGFGMALIFG
-23 YLAVRLRLPP
+23 YIAARLRLPP

-48 PGIVADIHLANQLA
+48 PGVVGDIQLANQLA

-77 SLNDL
+77 SLSDL

-97 AVATLLGIG
+97 AVATLLGMA
-106 VSMIWGWSFGSAL
+106 VSMFWGWSFGSAL
-119 VFGLSLSCASTVV
+119 IFGLSLSCASTVV

-143 NSVNGKIAVGWLL
+143 DSVNGKIAVGWLL

-163 LVLVLLPATA
+163 LALVLLPATA
-173 ALLGGEALAG
+173 VLLGGHALPG
-183 GADDN
+183 TDTSQS
-188 IWLTLG
+188 IWITIGL
-194 ITLLKVV
+194 TLLKVT

-239 VSIAFGAYKIF
+239 VSIAYGSYAVF

-287 LFFVAVGMLFD
+287 LFFVSVGMLFD
-298 PRILVEQPVHVLAV
+298 PRILVEEPLHILAV
-312 VAIIMVGKTI
+312 VAIIMVGKTL

-354 LATLGVSL
+354 LATLGL
-362 KLLSLEGQNL
+362 ALGLLTPEAQNL
-372 ILAGALISITL
+372 ILAGALFSITL
-383 NSFVFSA
+383 NSFIFSA

-414 LAMLPDEVSQD
+414 LAMLPDEVNQE
-425 YLRDQVVIV
+425 YLRDQVVII
-434 GHGEVGRRITKQLMA
+434 GYGGVGRRISENLM
-449 EDIKVVI
+449 EQNIKVVI

-463 VENLREKGIAA
+463 VEKLRTQGIAA
-474 VSGMATD
+474 VSGEATE
-481 PGVLIQAHI
+481 PNVLIQAHI
-490 QHARLLVLSPMDI
+490 QHARLLVISPMDI
-503 LDIHKIVDIAKTLNP
+503 LDIHRIVDISRQLNP
-518 EIQVLVCAESKEEA
+518 EIQVLICAESKEEA
-532 EVIRRDQIGEV
+532 AVIREENIGEV
-543 YFAKEEMAKNMSNH
+543 FYAKEEMAKNMSHH
-557 ILNQIQIAHHQ
+557 ILNQIELAHQSPAH
-568 APTKEQT
+568 
-575 LDTKKRTVQCV
+575 
-586 FSYST
+586 